1 MKVKSVILEILI
13 ILASLIMTAYVIK
26 VQIDLHKPIEDI
38 VIKSIIAL
46 ISVPALYWRMKV
58 KVQSSNL
65 INPEKTIRIW
75 QYLILGLIASG
86 VLFEVLVSYNVS
98 ERSVKDLGFLWL
110 VWMIIYGN
118 FRAKIEPFFE
128 EPLYFFVDD
137 VEIQRQTKRFSG
149 KLLVFG
155 GISSIIL
162 LLILPE
168 NLIGYVLLAYLFSFF
183 IVPFVYGKIIQR
195 RKLA

>member
-1 MKVKSVILEILI
+1 MKVKSIILETLI
-13 ILASLIMTAYVIK
+13 ILASLAVVAYTVK
-26 VQIDLHKPIEDI
+26 VQIDLQKTIEDI
-38 VIKSIIAL
+38 IMKAFTILVFIP
-46 ISVPALYWRMKV
+46 VFYWRIKV

-75 QYLILGLIASG
+75 QYLILGLMASG
-86 VLFEVLVSYNVS
+86 ALFEVLVSYNMA
-98 ERSVKDLGFLWL
+98 ERSVRDVGFLWL

-128 EPLYFFVDD
+128 APIYFFVDD
-137 VEIQRQTKRFSG
+137 ENIQKQNKRFSG

-155 GISSIIL
+155 GVLSIIS

-168 NLIGYVLLAYLFSFF
+168 NLIGYVLLTYIFSFF
-183 IVPFVYGKIIQR
+183 IIPFVYGKIIQR
-195 RKLA
+195 RKLV